1 MAGSSA
7 PVRRFHHATTD
18 STNERALAALTAG
31 TGRHLDVHVA
41 DVQTEGRGRRGRPWL
56 STPGEG
62 LFLSLIWCPPSL
74 ASGAALTVAAG
85 LGTLSAV
92 RSLGL
97 SGVHLKWPNDLVL
110 GSAKLAGVL
119 VETRGLSA
127 RSPAYVVGVGLNV
140 GQESFPGWLVKERPV
155 TSLALA
161 GLDASLDTAEQAVV
175 EQVQRSLGRIG
186 SDPEGLARD
195 YLTACNLEG
204 SVVASTGEE
213 SVEGELVCLDLE
225 VGLLLKTAKGQS
237 RLPLERL
244 RDLKPARDDSSIS

>member
-1 MAGSSA
+1 M
-7 PVRRFHHATTD
+7 RRFHHSTTD
-18 STNERALAALTAG
+18 STNERALATLSVG
-31 TGRHLDVHVA
+31 TGRHLDVHIA

-62 LFLSLIWCPPSL
+62 LFLSLVWCPPSL

-97 SGVHLKWPNDLVL
+97 PGAKLKWPNDLVL
-110 GSAKLAGVL
+110 GGAKLAGVL

-127 RSPAYVVGVGLNV
+127 SSPAYVVGIGLNV
-140 GQESFPGWLVKERPV
+140 GQESFPDWLAQERPV

-161 GLDASLDTAEQAVV
+161 GLATTIGAAERAVV
-175 EQVQRSLGRIG
+175 EHVEHALTRIE
-186 SDPEGLARD
+186 SDPSGLARD
-195 YLTACNLEG
+195 YLAACNLEG
-204 SVVASTGEE
+204 KLIASTGDEE
-213 SVEGELVCLDLE
+213 LTGELVGLDLDE
-225 VGLLLKTAKGQS
+225 GLLIETTRGPR

-244 RDLKPARDDSSIS
+244 RNLQPAQEDPSSP